1 MAVDDGN
8 RVETPITPA
17 ALAGDPVL
25 GTVIEPGS
33 EAGSFVFVTPDDQQA
48 KTGEFV
54 AYAQTLTGDDGAVER
69 VVFARV
75 AEREQVDTLP
85 TAFLSN
91 PDVAPRRVAAAL
103 GVDREDRSLYRI
115 TAEVVGYYDEQFESF
130 RNPRQVPSEGTLVRR
145 APGAMLEVTIPNVT
159 PPHLRDPSDPDPG
172 MADVGRLLNRPDE
185 EVRVELPVN
194 EVAATH
200 LAILASTGSG
210 KSYTASVMLEE
221 MLKPAT
227 RASVLVFDPHGEY
240 DSLDQLVDN
249 PAFEGADGYTPS
261 VAIRDSS
268 DLNVR
273 IADLAF
279 SDLYEVLD
287 PTERM
292 SSILNDAYQALQRQN
307 GAYSAR
313 DLQTE
318 CDQYHPDN
326 QASGL
331 RWRINRNLIQS
342 DFFST
347 HDRLDLD
354 TLINPGQ
361 VTVLKMNGLSRRD
374 QQMMAAVLLRK
385 LYQGREAVVTGDPED
400 ADTTIE
406 HPVFTLFEEAH
417 RFAPDSHSHALD
429 IIRQVNSEGR
439 KFGLGTGLISQRPS
453 KLDQTV
459 LSQCGTQ
466 ITMQITNPADQQA
479 IRDAVESAG
488 EAVLDELP
496 GLTKGQ
502 AVISGD
508 AVNTTVLTKIRA
520 RHTDHKAESL
530 PADQLW
536 REAYDEAQSAPSG
549 SQSVESSGPTYHDTE
564 LGD

>member
-1 MAVDDGN
+1 MAVDDQ
-8 RVETPITPA
+8 RETPITPE
-17 ALAGDPVL
+17 ALAAEPVL
-25 GTVIEPGS
+25 GTVIEPGP
-33 EAGSFVFVTPDDQQA
+33 EAGAFVFATPDDQQA

-54 AYAQTLTGDDGAVER
+54 AYAQPLVGDDGAAER

-85 TAFLSN
+85 TAFMSN

-130 RNPRQVPSEGTLVRR
+130 RNPRQVPTEGTLVRR
-145 APGAMLEVTIPNVT
+145 APGAMLEVAIPTVT
-159 PPHLRDPSDPDPG
+159 PPHLRDSADPDPG
-172 MADVGRLLNRPDE
+172 MAHVGRLLNRPDE

-194 EVAATH
+194 EIAATH

-210 KSYTASVMLEE
+210 KSYTASVLLEE

-240 DSLDQLVDN
+240 DSLDQMVDN
-249 PAFEGADGYTPS
+249 PVFAGEDGYTPD
-261 VAIRDSS
+261 VVIRDSS

-273 IADLAF
+273 IADLTF
-279 SDLYEVLD
+279 SDLYEVLG

-292 SSILNDAYQALQRQN
+292 SSVLNDAYQALQRQN

-313 DLQTE
+313 DLQTT

-326 QASGL
+326 DASGL
-331 RWRINRNLIQS
+331 RWRINRNLMQS
-342 DFFST
+342 NFFST

-361 VTVLKMNGLSRRD
+361 ITVLKMNGLSRRD

-385 LYQGREAVVTGDPED
+385 LYQGREAVVTGDP
-400 ADTTIE
+400 DTVDYSVE

-417 RFAPDSHSHALD
+417 RFAPDGDSHALD

-508 AVNTTVLTKIRA
+508 AVNTTVLAKIRG
-520 RHTDHKAESL
+520 RETEHKAESL
-530 PADQLW
+530 AADQLW

-549 SQSVESSGPTYHDTE
+549 SRSVESDDPTYEDTE

>member
-1 MAVDDGN
+1 MAVDDDS
-8 RVETPITPA
+8 RTETPITPA
-17 ALAGDPVL
+17 ALTAEQVL
-25 GTVIEPGS
+25 GTVIEPGA

-54 AYAQTLTGDDGAVER
+54 AYSQTLAGNESVDER

-91 PDVAPRRVAAAL
+91 PEVAPRRVAAAL

-115 TAEVVGYYDEQFESF
+115 TVEVVGFYDEQFESF
-130 RNPRQVPSEGTLVRR
+130 RNPRNVPSEGTLVRR
-145 APGAMLEVTIPNVT
+145 APGAMLEVAIPNVT
-159 PPHLRDPSDPDPG
+159 PPHLREPSDPAPG
-172 MADVGRLLNRPDE
+172 MAHIGRLLNRTDE
-185 EVRVELPVN
+185 EVHVELPVN

-210 KSYTASVMLEE
+210 KSYTASVLLEE

-249 PAFEGADGYTPS
+249 PAFGDDDEYTPS
-261 VAIRDSS
+261 VVIRNSS
-268 DLNVR
+268 NLNVR
-273 IADLAF
+273 IADLTFA
-279 SDLYEVLD
+279 DLYEVLD

-292 SSILNDAYQALQRQN
+292 SSILNDAYQALQRQD

-313 DLQTE
+313 DLQNT
-318 CDQYHPDN
+318 CDQYHPDG

-342 DFFST
+342 DFFTT

-361 VTVLKMNGLSRRD
+361 ITVLKMNGLSRRD

-385 LYQGREAVVTGDPED
+385 LYQGREAVVTGDP
-400 ADTTIE
+400 DTVDYPVE

-417 RFAPDSHSHALD
+417 RFAPDGHSHALD
-429 IIRQVNSEGR
+429 IIQQVNSEGR

-466 ITMQITNPADQQA
+466 ITMQITNPADQRA

-508 AVNTTVLTKIRA
+508 AVNTTVLTKIRK
-520 RHTDHKAESL
+520 RHTTHNAESL
-530 PADQLW
+530 AADQLW
-536 REAYDEAQSAPSG
+536 REAYDEAQSTPSG
-549 SQSVESSGPTYHDTE
+549 SRSVESNDPTYEDTE